1 LLDKEDAEMVTV
13 LREQLEKDGVDFV
26 LGYRPVEVKNN
37 TTLIVADD
45 AGETREIPVDA
56 LLVSIGRELNIEG
69 LNLEAAGIKTN
80 DRGGLI
86 VDEYLQTTNKSVL
99 VCGDVVGGHMF
110 THAAEL
116 HASLIIKNFF
126 SPLPKKLNTDAM
138 AWVTYTSPEIATFG
152 LNEKMLRER
161 GITYESVVND
171 FAADDRAIVDEY
183 TEGKVKLF
191 VSRKG
196 KVLGGTMVS
205 RNAGELTQELM
216 LAQANGLGLQVFM
229 NKVYPYP
236 TATRINRSLALIFM
250 SKKLTNQSKKILRLL
265 FRMKQSSALRVF
277 ALGVFLLGC
286 FMLFNYLFAEQRT
299 AVVSVNPVNAEVSYN
314 HM

>member
-1 LLDKEDAEMVTV
+1 MVTV

-99 VCGDVVGGHMF
+99 VCGDVVGHMF

-116 HASLIIKNFF
+116 HASLIIRNFF
-126 SPLPKKLNTDAM
+126 SPLKKKLNTDAM

-152 LNEKMLRER
+152 LSEKTLR
-161 GITYESVVND
+161 GIAYESVVSD
-171 FAADDRAIVDEY
+171 FASDDRAIVDEY
-183 TEGKVKLF
+183 TRGKAKIF
-191 VSRKG
+191 VSRQG

-205 RNAGELTQELM
+205 HNAGELTQELM
-216 LAQANGLGLQVFM
+216 LAQANGLRLQAFM

-236 TATRINRSLALIFM
+236 TATRINRSLVLMFM
-250 SKKLTNQSKKILRLL
+250 SKKLTDQSKKVLRWL
-265 FRMKQSSALRVF
+265 FRMKQLNLSCL
-277 ALGVFLLGC
+277 C
-286 FMLFNYLFAEQRT
+286 TEK
-299 AVVSVNPVNAEVSYN
+299 
-314 HM
+314 